1 MTPEG
6 LTPLTSP
13 TNHLTC
19 LVVLQKTNFYLLD
32 GDRGNAVLG
41 DGTISSTTDLDI
53 YRLGQNE
60 GVLSVAD
67 VSIEGYLGSRGV
79 EDVTGSDT
87 SNFIFG
93 GFGYQSQDILAG
105 GAGADT
111 FLLAGTNFTISASE
125 CDIISDFDVSS
136 DVIGLELGLIYADL
150 SFEQSS
156 GDCYIK
162 DGNNNYLLK
171 LQNVSK
177 NDLDASNFNT
187 TKYLDNALAVL
198 KNSGPS
204 LDHLGN
210 VSVEATSL
218 TVTTVSA
225 QDYDDDPIIY
235 NILSGYDADLFALDS
250 YSGVLTLKSQAA
262 PGQALRVNIAATDGI
277 ATSSKV
283 LTINVEAA
291 ASAND
296 APTLLAPT
304 GGSVTEDASTSVVTG
319 SLTGSDPENDTLVYL
334 VDGVTAASG
343 SYTAVG
349 SYGTL
354 VLTSATGAYTYSI
367 NNAATSV
374 QSLGAGDAVTEV
386 FSVGLSDGTNTT
398 ASQNLSFT
406 INGAND
412 APANVS
418 LTKTNVTE
426 NSAGAIVGA
435 LNANDPDGDTITYS
449 IANAGDGASF
459 EIDGSNNLKLK
470 SNVTADEDVKSSYSI
485 TINATDGNETA
496 SKLFTINV
504 AGANDAPTLSAPT
517 GGSVTEDAS
526 TSVVTGSLT
535 GSDPENDTLVYLV
548 DGVTA
553 ASGSY
558 TAVGSYGTLVL
569 TSATGAYTY
578 SINNAATSVQ
588 SLGAGD
594 AVTEVFSVGLS
605 DGTNTTASQNLSF
618 TINGAN
624 DAPANVS
631 LTKTNVTENSAGA
644 IVGTLNATD
653 PDGDAITYSIANSG
667 DGASFEIDGSNN
679 LKLKST
685 AVADFSKK
693 SNYSVSVSATD
704 GNETVSKTF
713 SISVNTV
720 VANLTETEPNNSIAT
735 ADTIT
740 SGVAIA
746 GQTSSYSDDDYFKI
760 VASAAG
766 TISVAF
772 TGDGTDYSY
781 HDVSLVNAS
790 GTVLATERLNG
801 SGTVTTEVNAAG
813 SYYVLVDDS
822 SDTDDYSITATYSS
836 TTGARETEP
845 NNSIATAD
853 TITSGVAIAGQT
865 SSYSDDDY
873 FKIVA
878 SAAGTIS
885 VAFTGDGTDYSYHDV
900 SLVNAS
906 GTVLATERLNG
917 SGTVTTE
924 VNAAGSYYVLVDDSS
939 DTDDYS
945 ITATYSSTTGAR
957 ETEPNNSIATADTIT
972 SGVAIAGQTSSY
984 SDDDYFKIVA
994 SAAGTISVAFT
1005 GDGTDYSYH
1014 DVSLVNAS
1022 GTVLATERLNGSGTV
1037 TTEVNAAGSYY
1048 VLVDDSSDTDD
1059 YSITATYSSTTGAR
1073 ETEPNNS
1080 IATADTIT
1088 SGVAIAGQTSSYSDD
1103 DYFKIV
1109 ASAAGTISVAF
1120 TGDGTDYSYH
1130 DVSLVNASGT
1140 VLATERLNGSGTV
1153 TTEVN
1158 AAGSY
1163 YVLVDDSSDT
1173 DDYSITATYS
1183 STTGARE
1190 TEPNNSI
1197 ATADTITSGVAIAGQ
1212 TSSYSDDDYFK
1223 IVASAA
1229 GTISVA
1235 FTGDGTDYSYHD
1247 VSLVNASGTVL
1258 ATERLNGSGT
1268 VTTEV
1273 NAAGSYYVLV
1283 DDSSDTDDYSITAT
1297 YSSTTGARETEPNN
1311 SIATADTI
1319 TSGVAI
1325 AGQTSSYSDD
1335 DYFKIVASAAGT
1347 ISVAFTGDG
1356 TDYSYHDVSLVNA
1369 SGTVLATERL
1379 NGSGTVT
1386 TEVNAAGS
1394 YYVLVDDSSDTDDYS
1409 ITATYSSTTGA
1420 RETEPNNSIATADT
1434 ITSGVAIA
1442 GQTSS
1447 YSDDDYFKIVASA
1460 AGTISVAFTG
1470 DGTDYSYHDVSLV
1483 NASGTVLA
1491 TERLNGS
1498 GTVTTEVNA
1507 AGSYYVLV
1515 DDSSDT
1521 DDYSITATYS
1531 STTGARETE
1540 PNNSIATADTITSGV
1555 AIAGQT
1561 SSYSDDDYFK
1571 IVASAAGTI
1580 SVAFTGDGTDY
1591 SYHDVSLVNASGTVL
1606 ASKSLNAN
1614 GTVIA
1619 EVNAAGSYYVL
1630 VDDSSDTDDYSITA
1644 TYSSTTGARETESND
1659 YLIYADILTSGV
1671 AVTGQTS
1678 SYSDDDLYRLDVN
1691 SAGTITLDF
1700 TGDGSDY
1707 YSHNV
1712 SIWNSDIELVALK
1725 SLNNSGS
1732 VVAEVDKAGTYY
1744 MRVNNSS
1751 DTDDY
1756 SITAT
1761 HSSTTGLRET
1771 EGNNTIS
1778 TADIITLGTA
1788 ISGQTSSYSDD
1799 DYFKATVDQ
1808 AGTLSLDFKS
1818 DADYYSHRV
1827 SLLNDT
1833 GSTLYSGSIDGD
1845 WAGSVTVNSA
1855 GSYYFLI
1862 DGSSDTDDYIFTMD
1876 IA

>member
-1 MTPEG
+1 
-6 LTPLTSP
+6 
-13 TNHLTC
+13 
-19 LVVLQKTNFYLLD
+19 
-32 GDRGNAVLG
+32 
-41 DGTISSTTDLDI
+41 
-53 YRLGQNE
+53 
-60 GVLSVAD
+60 
-67 VSIEGYLGSRGV
+67 
-79 EDVTGSDT
+79 
-87 SNFIFG
+87 
-93 GFGYQSQDILAG
+93 
-105 GAGADT
+105 
-111 FLLAGTNFTISASE
+111 
-125 CDIISDFDVSS
+125 
-136 DVIGLELGLIYADL
+136 
-150 SFEQSS
+150 
-156 GDCYIK
+156 
-162 DGNNNYLLK
+162 
-171 LQNVSK
+171 
-177 NDLDASNFNT
+177 
-187 TKYLDNALAVL
+187 
-198 KNSGPS
+198 
-204 LDHLGN
+204 
-210 VSVEATSL
+210 
-218 TVTTVSA
+218 
-225 QDYDDDPIIY
+225 
-235 NILSGYDADLFALDS
+235 
-250 YSGVLTLKSQAA
+250 
-262 PGQALRVNIAATDGI
+262 
-277 ATSSKV
+277 
-283 LTINVEAA
+283 
-291 ASAND
+291 
-296 APTLLAPT
+296 
-304 GGSVTEDASTSVVTG
+304 
-319 SLTGSDPENDTLVYL
+319 
-334 VDGVTAASG
+334 
-343 SYTAVG
+343 
-349 SYGTL
+349 
-354 VLTSATGAYTYSI
+354 
-367 NNAATSV
+367 
-374 QSLGAGDAVTEV
+374 LGAGDAVTEV

-1022 GTVLATERLNGSGTV
+1022 GTVLA
-1037 TTEVNAAGSYY
+1037 
-1048 VLVDDSSDTDD
+1048 
-1059 YSITATYSSTTGAR
+1059 
-1073 ETEPNNS
+1073 
-1080 IATADTIT
+1080 
-1088 SGVAIAGQTSSYSDD
+1088 
-1103 DYFKIV
+1103 
-1109 ASAAGTISVAF
+1109 
-1120 TGDGTDYSYH
+1120 
-1130 DVSLVNASGT
+1130 
-1140 VLATERLNGSGTV
+1140 
-1153 TTEVN
+1153 
-1158 AAGSY
+1158 
-1163 YVLVDDSSDT
+1163 
-1173 DDYSITATYS
+1173 
-1183 STTGARE
+1183 
-1190 TEPNNSI
+1190 
-1197 ATADTITSGVAIAGQ
+1197 
-1212 TSSYSDDDYFK
+1212 
-1223 IVASAA
+1223 
-1229 GTISVA
+1229 
-1235 FTGDGTDYSYHD
+1235 
-1247 VSLVNASGTVL
+1247 
-1258 ATERLNGSGT
+1258 
-1268 VTTEV
+1268 
-1273 NAAGSYYVLV
+1273 
-1283 DDSSDTDDYSITAT
+1283 
-1297 YSSTTGARETEPNN
+1297 
-1311 SIATADTI
+1311 
-1319 TSGVAI
+1319 
-1325 AGQTSSYSDD
+1325 
-1335 DYFKIVASAAGT
+1335 
-1347 ISVAFTGDG
+1347 
-1356 TDYSYHDVSLVNA
+1356 
-1369 SGTVLATERL
+1369 
-1379 NGSGTVT
+1379 
-1386 TEVNAAGS
+1386 
-1394 YYVLVDDSSDTDDYS
+1394 
-1409 ITATYSSTTGA
+1409 
-1420 RETEPNNSIATADT
+1420 
-1434 ITSGVAIA
+1434 
-1442 GQTSS
+1442 
-1447 YSDDDYFKIVASA
+1447 
-1460 AGTISVAFTG
+1460 
-1470 DGTDYSYHDVSLV
+1470 
-1483 NASGTVLA
+1483 
-1491 TERLNGS
+1491 
-1498 GTVTTEVNA
+1498 
-1507 AGSYYVLV
+1507 
-1515 DDSSDT
+1515 
-1521 DDYSITATYS
+1521 
-1531 STTGARETE
+1531 
-1540 PNNSIATADTITSGV
+1540 
-1555 AIAGQT
+1555 
-1561 SSYSDDDYFK
+1561 
-1571 IVASAAGTI
+1571 
-1580 SVAFTGDGTDY
+1580 
-1591 SYHDVSLVNASGTVL
+1591 
-1606 ASKSLNAN
+1606 SKSLNAN